1 MIRRLLALTLLLL
14 LGAAC
19 ARAQSVEVSLLLGDI
34 DSMTAIE
41 AARQLRADPTLRGV
55 RIHVYPSNEIRSRDL
70 SGLERSRVVL
80 VQTVGWT
87 LAKAIAPELAKLR
100 ARGGRAFAVGSTWD
114 NDIQA
119 LGFERDES
127 LRAYMAAGGPGNVAN
142 MVRAALVKTGAWSGT
157 VPPPQPLP
165 ELGAL
170 DVVTGQISASFDEYR
185 RRYARYR
192 PGRPWIGL
200 AFYRANAVSGQTTTL
215 SELAIALE
223 GRGFNVI
230 AFFGYPPEAALERF
244 GFDRD
249 GRPALAAIG
258 ALSLKIGNN
267 PRTLV
272 PVLERL
278 DAPVLNLITLSTQS
292 RAQWEASPQ
301 GLDIMERAWQ
311 VAMAEYGGLV
321 APTVVASKER
331 FVDPATGLEGL
342 RETPIP
348 ERVARAAD
356 RLARWVE
363 LRQLRPADKRVAVIY
378 YNYPPGKGNIGA
390 SYLNVLPRSLFN
402 IVERLKAEGYRTD
415 GAPPTEEALLVA
427 IRDRGG
433 NIGNW
438 NPGVLEQRVR
448 DGLREGTVQLL
459 PVATYRRWLERDVP
473 AALRRQMIEK
483 WGEPEASDIL
493 VWRDA
498 KGTPY
503 FVFPAQ
509 RYGNVLLAPQP
520 TRGWEQDVQKLYH
533 EVSLPPHHQYLA
545 FYLWLQK
552 EWRAHA
558 MVHVGTHATH
568 EWHSGK
574 EVGYT
579 AADPG
584 ELFVGA
590 VPQLYPYIVDDIGEG
605 LQAKRRGMATIISH
619 MTPPLDKASLNPELK
634 QLVGAISDYKIAK
647 EKSAATPAAMR
658 ADIAAL
664 ARSQGL
670 LKDLGIQEVDD
681 AAVEAIEHHIKDIE
695 EKRSPFGLHTFG
707 AAPAPEMRLAT
718 AEAVLSIE
726 SDIDEATRARR
737 TAELVAAIERSAQAE
752 LDALVAGLAGRYV
765 AAGPGND
772 PVRNPDSLPTGR
784 NFYGFDPSRMP
795 TRATWALGEKLATDL
810 VNDFRR
816 RKGDWPRRLVF
827 NLWGVESNRHEGVM
841 EAQILALMGIRPV
854 WNARGTVVGMEPI
867 ARAELG
873 RPRVDVTIIPSGL
886 YRDLFAQVMK
896 RLDEA
901 VTLARAQPEEDNR
914 IRQHMAATTAELVA
928 RGVAPERAE
937 QLAGVRLFSVPSGA
951 YGTNLDKVI
960 PLSNTWDKGKE
971 GEAKVASVYFMRMHH
986 AFGQGLW
993 GERAA
998 DVPGLAVDLFKG
1010 ALRGAQGVIHSR
1022 SSNVYATLDNDDF
1035 YQYLGGTAMAI
1046 RQVNGSTPEVLVTN
1060 MSNPRRPQ
1068 TETLEKYMGRELRAR
1083 YLNPKWIEKMLAE
1096 GYAGARF
1103 ASQVV
1108 EHLWG
1113 WTVTVPEAVGDEKW
1127 QQMYETWVADRHG
1140 LGIRDRFRAAGNL
1153 LAYQA
1158 LVDRMLVAV
1167 NKGYWQAD
1175 AQTVATLERVNRDV
1189 IAEAGVACWRDT
1201 CSSPEIVA
1209 LAQAQDQR
1217 AMAAAMNQPA
1227 PSQQAVRANVAS
1239 GRNPAAAP
1247 APSAAAAA
1255 PGAPA
1260 ARAAPAAPAAEASSL
1275 APAPAAQAQVSGFE
1289 MERRTAVAAAVIQTS
1304 AWLIVGL
1311 ALLVAGGGFLWR
1323 LRGDRDGGPLP
1334 A

>member
-1 MIRRLLALTLLLL
+1 MLRLLLVAWLLL
-14 LGAAC
+14 AASG
-19 ARAQSVEVSLLLGDI
+19 ARAQPLEISLLLGDI

-41 AARQLRADPTLRGV
+41 AARLLRAEPALRQV
-55 RIHVYPSNEIRSRDL
+55 RIHVYPSTDIRARDL
-70 SGLERSRVVL
+70 AGLERSRLVL
-80 VQTVGWT
+80 VQTVGWS
-87 LAKAIAPELAKLR
+87 LAKAIAPEVAQVR
-100 ARGGRAFAVGSTWD
+100 ARGGRVFAVGSTWD
-114 NDIQA
+114 DEIRA
-119 LGFERDES
+119 VGLERDET

-142 MVRAALVKTGAWSGT
+142 MVRAALAKLGAFRAP
-157 VPPPQPLP
+157 VPPPQPWP
-165 ELGAL
+165 EFGAL
-170 DVVTGQISASFDEYR
+170 DVVTGQVSATFDEYR
-185 RRYARYR
+185 RRYARHR
-192 PGRPWIGL
+192 PDRPWIGIP
-200 AFYRANAVSGQTTTL
+200 FYRSNAVSGQTTTV
-215 SELAIALE
+215 SELVMALE
-223 GRGFNVI
+223 GRGYNVI
-230 AFFGYPPEAALERF
+230 PFFGFPAEAALERF

-249 GRPALAAIG
+249 GRPVLAAVG
-258 ALSLKIGNN
+258 ALSIKISNN
-267 PRTLV
+267 PKTLV
-272 PVLERL
+272 PLLERL
-278 DAPVLNLITLSTQS
+278 DAPVVNLITLSSQS

-301 GLDIMERAWQ
+301 GLDLMERSWQ

-321 APTVVASKER
+321 APTVVATKEK
-331 FVDPATGLEGL
+331 FVDPATGLEAL
-342 RETPIP
+342 RDTPIP
-348 ERVARAAD
+348 ERIARAAD

-363 LRQLRPADKRVAVIY
+363 LRQLKPADKRVAVIY

-402 IVERLKAEGYRTD
+402 IVERLRVEGYRTD
-415 GAPPTEEALLVA
+415 NAPPSEEAMLTA

-448 DGLREGTVQLL
+448 EGLRDGTVQLL

-473 AALRRQMIEK
+473 LPLRQQMIAK
-483 WGEPEASDIL
+483 WGEPEASNIL
-493 VWRDA
+493 VWRDG

-520 TRGWEQDVQKLYH
+520 TRGWEQDPQKLYH
-533 EVSLPPHHQYLA
+533 EVTLPPHHQYMA

-634 QLVGAISDYKIAK
+634 QLIGAISDYKIAK
-647 EKSAATPAAMR
+647 EKSAVTPEPMR
-658 ADIAAL
+658 AEIAAL
-664 ARSQGL
+664 AQRQGL
-670 LKDLGIQEVDD
+670 LKDLGIRVVDD
-681 AAVEAIEHHIKDIE
+681 QAVDALEHHIKEIE

-707 AAPAPEMRLAT
+707 AAPAPQMRLAT

-726 SDIDEATRARR
+726 THLDEATRAQR

-752 LDALVAGLAGRYV
+752 LDALIAGLAGRYV

-795 TRATWALGEKLATDL
+795 SRATWAMGEKLATDL

-854 WNARGTVVGMEPI
+854 WNARGTVTGVEAIP
-867 ARAELG
+867 RAELG

-886 YRDLFAQVMK
+886 YRDLFPQVMK

-914 IRQHMAATTAELVA
+914 IREHMAATAAELIA
-928 RGVAPERAE
+928 KGVAPERAE
-937 QLAGVRLFSVPSGA
+937 QLAGVRMFSVPSGA

-960 PLSNTWDKGKE
+960 PLSNTWGQGAE
-971 GEAKVASVYFMRMHH
+971 GEAQVANVYFMRMHH

-993 GERAA
+993 GESAA
-998 DVPGLAVDLFKG
+998 DVPGLAVDLFKS
-1010 ALRGAQGVIHSR
+1010 ALRGAQGAIHSR
-1022 SSNVYATLDNDDF
+1022 SSNIYATLDNDDF

-1046 RQVNGSTPEVLVTN
+1046 RQVNGTTPDVLVTN
-1060 MSNPRRPQ
+1060 MSNPRQPR

-1103 ASQVV
+1103 VSQVV
-1108 EHLWG
+1108 ENLWG
-1113 WTVTVPEAVGDEKW
+1113 WTVTVPEAVGNEKW
-1127 QQMYETWVADRHG
+1127 QEMYETWVADRHG
-1140 LGIRDRFRAAGNL
+1140 LGIRDKFRDAGNL

-1175 AQTVATLERVNRDV
+1175 AQTVETLDRVNREV

-1201 CSSPEIVA
+1201 CSSPEITA
-1209 LAQAQDQR
+1209 QAQAQDAR
-1217 AMAAAMNQPA
+1217 AREAASTQPA
-1227 PSQQAVRANVAS
+1227 PSLEAVRANVAR
-1239 GRNPAAAP
+1239 GRNAAAAP
-1247 APSAAAAA
+1247 AAAAAR
-1255 PGAPA
+1255 PPA
-1260 ARAAPAAPAAEASSL
+1260 SPSPAPAAPAIQREADAA
-1275 APAPAAQAQVSGFE
+1275 APPSDRPSDTAAITGFE
-1289 MERRTAVAAAVIQTS
+1289 MERRTSTIAAVVSTS
-1304 AWLIVGL
+1304 AWLIAGL
-1311 ALLVAGGGFLWR
+1311 ALLVAVAGFLWR
-1323 LRGDRDGGPLP
+1323 LRGDRRDEPLP

>member
-1 MIRRLLALTLLLL
+1 
-14 LGAAC
+14 
-19 ARAQSVEVSLLLGDI
+19 
-34 DSMTAIE
+34 
-41 AARQLRADPTLRGV
+41 
-55 RIHVYPSNEIRSRDL
+55 
-70 SGLERSRVVL
+70 
-80 VQTVGWT
+80 
-87 LAKAIAPELAKLR
+87 
-100 ARGGRAFAVGSTWD
+100 
-114 NDIQA
+114 
-119 LGFERDES
+119 
-127 LRAYMAAGGPGNVAN
+127 
-142 MVRAALVKTGAWSGT
+142 
-157 VPPPQPLP
+157 
-165 ELGAL
+165 
-170 DVVTGQISASFDEYR
+170 
-185 RRYARYR
+185 
-192 PGRPWIGL
+192 
-200 AFYRANAVSGQTTTL
+200 
-215 SELAIALE
+215 
-223 GRGFNVI
+223 FNVVP
-230 AFFGYPPEAALERF
+230 FFGYPSEAAIERF
-244 GFDRD
+244 GFDGD
-249 GRPALAAIG
+249 GRPMLAAIG
-258 ALSLKIGNN
+258 ALSLKIGNS
-267 PRTLV
+267 PKTLV

-278 DAPVLNLITLSTQS
+278 DAPVLNLITLGTQS

-301 GLDIMERAWQ
+301 GLDIMERSWQ

-321 APTVVASKER
+321 APTVVASKEQ
-331 FVDPATGLEGL
+331 FVDPQTQLEAL
-342 RETPIP
+342 RETPVP

-356 RLARWVE
+356 RLVRWVE
-363 LRQLRPADKRVAVIY
+363 LRQLEPADKRVALIY

-402 IVERLKAEGYRTD
+402 IVERLQAEGYRTD
-415 GAPPTEEALLVA
+415 GAPATEQALLLA

-448 DGLREGTVQLL
+448 EGLREGTVQLL

-473 AALRRQMIEK
+473 QPLRQQMIEK
-483 WGEPEASDIL
+483 WGEPEASNIF
-493 VWRDA
+493 VWRDG
-498 KGTPY
+498 KGMPY

-509 RYGNVLLAPQP
+509 RFGNLLLAPQP
-520 TRGWEQDVQKLYH
+520 TRGWEQDAQKLYH

-558 MVHVGTHATH
+558 MVHLGTHATH

-634 QLVGAISDYKIAK
+634 QLVGAISDYRVAK
-647 EKSAATPAAMR
+647 EKSTVTPEALR
-658 ADIAAL
+658 AEVAAL
-664 ARSQGL
+664 AARQGL
-670 LKDLGIQEVDD
+670 LKDLGITAVDD
-681 AAVEAIEHHIKDIE
+681 LAIEAIEHHIKDIE

-707 AAPAPEMRLAT
+707 ALPAPELRLAT

-726 SDIDEATRARR
+726 TGLDEATRARR
-737 TAELVAAIERSAQAE
+737 TAELVAAIERSAPAE
-752 LDALVAGLAGRYV
+752 LDALIAGLAGRYV

-795 TRATWALGEKLATDL
+795 TRATWAMGEKLATDL
-810 VNDFRR
+810 ANDFRR
-816 RKGDWPRRLVF
+816 RKGEWPRRLVF

-854 WNARGTVVGMEPI
+854 WNMRGTVVGMEPI
-867 ARAELG
+867 ARGELG

-914 IRQHMAATTAELVA
+914 IRQNMAATAAELMA
-928 RGVAPERAE
+928 RGLPKERAE

-960 PLSNTWDKGKE
+960 PLSNTWGSGKE
-971 GEAKVASVYFMRMHH
+971 GEAQVAGVYFMRMHH

-993 GERAA
+993 GESAA
-998 DVPGLAVDLFKG
+998 DLPGLGVNLLEG
-1010 ALRGAQGVIHSR
+1010 ALRGAQAAIHSR

-1046 RQVNGSTPEVLVTN
+1046 RQVNGSTPEVLVAN
-1060 MSNPRRPQ
+1060 MSNPRQPQ

-1103 ASQVV
+1103 ASSVV

-1113 WTVTVPEAVGDEKW
+1113 WTVTVPEAIGNEKW
-1127 QQMYETWVADRHG
+1127 HEMYETWVADRHA
-1140 LGIRDRFRAAGNL
+1140 LDIRAKFRAAGNL
-1153 LAYQA
+1153 LAYQS

-1175 AQTVATLERVNRDV
+1175 AQTVATLERVNREV

-1201 CSSPEIVA
+1201 CSSPAITA
-1209 LAQAQDQR
+1209 LATAQDQR
-1217 AMAAAMNQPA
+1217 AREAALDQPA
-1227 PSQQAVRANVAS
+1227 PSLQAVRANVAG
-1239 GRNPAAAP
+1239 GR
-1247 APSAAAAA
+1247 
-1255 PGAPA
+1255 
-1260 ARAAPAAPAAEASSL
+1260 
-1275 APAPAAQAQVSGFE
+1275 
-1289 MERRTAVAAAVIQTS
+1289 
-1304 AWLIVGL
+1304 
-1311 ALLVAGGGFLWR
+1311 
-1323 LRGDRDGGPLP
+1323 
-1334 A
+1334 

>member
-1 MIRRLLALTLLLL
+1 MLRLLLL
-14 LGAAC
+14 AWLLLFAAG
-19 ARAQSVEVSLLLGDI
+19 ARAQPVEVSLLLGDI
-34 DSMTAIE
+34 DSMTAIA
-41 AARQLRADPTLRGV
+41 AARQLRADPALRGV
-55 RIHVYPSNEIRSRDL
+55 RLHAYPSNDIRSRDL
-70 SGLERSRVVL
+70 SGLERSRLVL

-87 LAKAIAPELAKLR
+87 LAKAIAPEVAQVR

-114 NDIQA
+114 DDIRA
-119 LGFERDES
+119 LGFERDDS

-142 MVRAALVKTGAWSGT
+142 MVRAALAKVGLWRGA
-157 VPPPQPLP
+157 VAPPQPWP
-165 ELGAL
+165 EFGAL

-185 RRYARYR
+185 RRYARHR
-192 PGRPWIGL
+192 PDRPWIGL
-200 AFYRANAVSGQTTTL
+200 AFYRANAVSGQTTTV

-230 AFFGYPPEAALERF
+230 PFFGFPSEAAIERF

-249 GRPALAAIG
+249 GRPMLAAIG
-258 ALSLKIGNN
+258 ALSLKISNN
-267 PRTLV
+267 PTTLV

-278 DAPVLNLITLSTQS
+278 GAPVVNLITLSSQN
-292 RAQWEASPQ
+292 RAAWEASPQ
-301 GLDIMERAWQ
+301 GLDIMERSWQ

-321 APTVVASKER
+321 APTVVAAKER
-331 FVDPATGLEGL
+331 FVDPDTQLEAL

-348 ERVARAAD
+348 DRIARAAD

-363 LRQLRPADKRVAVIY
+363 LRQLKPAEKRVAIIY

-390 SYLNVLPRSLFN
+390 SYLNVLPRSLHN
-402 IVERLKAEGYRTD
+402 IIERLKAEGYRSD
-415 GAPPTEEALLVA
+415 GAPATEEALLVA

-448 DGLREGTVQLL
+448 EGLREGTVQLL
-459 PVATYRRWLERDVP
+459 PVATYRRWFERDVP
-473 AALRRQMIEK
+473 QPLRRQMIEK
-483 WGEPEASDIL
+483 WGEPEASNIL
-493 VWRDA
+493 LWRDA

-509 RYGNVLLAPQP
+509 RYGNLLLAPQP
-520 TRGWEQDVQKLYH
+520 TRGWEQDAQKLYH
-533 EVSLPPHHQYLA
+533 EVTLPPHHQYMA

-568 EWHSGK
+568 EWHGGK

-605 LQAKRRGMATIISH
+605 LQAKRRGMATIVSH

-647 EKSAATPAAMR
+647 EKSTVTPEAMR
-658 ADIAAL
+658 AEIATL
-664 ARSQGL
+664 AARQGL
-670 LKDLGIQEVDD
+670 LKDLGIGVVDD
-681 AAVEAIEHHIKDIE
+681 AAIEAIEHHIKDIE

-707 AAPAPEMRLAT
+707 AAPAPEWRLST

-726 SDIDEATRARR
+726 TDLDEATRARR

-752 LDALVAGLAGRYV
+752 LDALIAGLAGRYV

-784 NFYGFDPSRMP
+784 NFYGFDPARMP
-795 TRATWALGEKLATDL
+795 TRATWAMGEKLAADL
-810 VNDFRR
+810 VADFRR
-816 RKGDWPRRLVF
+816 RKGQWPRRLVF

-854 WNARGTVVGMEPI
+854 WNARGTVTGMEAIP
-867 ARAELG
+867 RSELG

-901 VTLARAQPEEDNR
+901 VTLARAQPEDDNP
-914 IRQHMAATTAELVA
+914 IRQNMAATAAELVA
-928 RGVAPERAE
+928 RGLPQARAE

-960 PLSNTWDKGKE
+960 PLSNTWGRGKE
-971 GEAKVASVYFMRMHH
+971 GEAQVADVYFKRMHH

-993 GERAA
+993 GESAA
-998 DVPGLAVDLFKG
+998 DLPGLAVDLFKG
-1010 ALRGAQGVIHSR
+1010 ALREAQGVIHSR

-1046 RQVNGSTPEVLVTN
+1046 RQVNGRTPEVLVTN

-1103 ASQVV
+1103 ASNVV

-1127 QQMYETWVADRHG
+1127 QEMYETWVADRHG
-1140 LGIRDRFRAAGNL
+1140 LGIRAKFREAGNL

-1175 AQTVATLERVNRDV
+1175 AQTVATLERVNREV
-1189 IAEAGVACWRDT
+1189 IAEGGVACWRDT
-1201 CSSPEIVA
+1201 CSSPEITA

-1217 AMAAAMNQPA
+1217 ALQAALAQPA
-1227 PSQQAVRANVAS
+1227 PSLQAVRANVAR
-1239 GRNPAAAP
+1239 GRNALASAAAAP
-1247 APSAAAAA
+1247 APVASVQPAPSVSANQAGSGPQQPA
-1255 PGAPA
+1255 PGSAG
-1260 ARAAPAAPAAEASSL
+1260 E
-1275 APAPAAQAQVSGFE
+1275 VTGFE
-1289 MERRTAVAAAVIQTS
+1289 MERRTSPLASVVRTSVWLVAA
-1304 AWLIVGL
+1304 L
-1311 ALLVAGGGFLWR
+1311 ALLVAAGGFVWR
-1323 LRGDRDGGPLP
+1323 LRGDRHAQALP
-1334 A
+1334 V